1 MSSRARPP
9 TSHVAPGRA
18 RPGWLM
24 SGGTAALAALLLVGG
39 CSGTATPTPSDRAP
53 TRPASSFPG
62 RPVTPDPDKI
72 TSATRT
78 YLTNIYSPA
87 ISNVRA
93 VLVTV
98 DHRALVQLYRSS
110 TPARAHDVHSVTKSV
125 IATLVGIALS
135 EGRLHSL
142 DDTLATLLPQHAA
155 EMNSTVRAIT
165 LRQLLTMTA
174 GLPPDQANG
183 NAPASMSGADW
194 VGNILRTGT
203 VAPPGRSFAYSS
215 AGSHLLSAILT
226 RATGMSALDY
236 ARSRLFG
243 PLGIDSRHAVE
254 PRTEDKGA
262 IAAYDKAD
270 FAWPK
275 DPRGIQLGFAALKMS
290 PRDMAKLGQ
299 LYLDGGRWNGRQVVP
314 AQWVKASTTAQVGTR
329 GDRAA
334 LAESYGY
341 QWWVTQE
348 RGHHAFAAFGFG
360 GQVVEVVPDLRLVVV
375 VATEAI
381 EPNLRWEH
389 VRGMIA
395 DAIVPAVGG

>member
-1 MSSRARPP
+1 M
-9 TSHVAPGRA
+9 
-18 RPGWLM
+18 
-24 SGGTAALAALLLVGG
+24 
-39 CSGTATPTPSDRAP
+39 
-53 TRPASSFPG
+53 
-62 RPVTPDPDKI
+62 
-72 TSATRT
+72 
-78 YLTNIYSPA
+78 SPA
-87 ISNVRA
+87 VSNVRA
-93 VLVTV
+93 VLVIV
-98 DHRALVQLYRSS
+98 DRKPLVQLYRSS
-110 TPARAHDVHSVTKSV
+110 TPAQAHDVHSVTKSV
-125 IATLVGIALS
+125 IGTLIGIALS

-142 DDTLATLLPQHAA
+142 DDTLATLLPQHHAD
-155 EMNSTVRAIT
+155 MDSTVGAIT

-183 NAPASMSGADW
+183 EPPSSLSGPDW

-226 RATGMSALDY
+226 HATGKSALDY
-236 ARSRLFG
+236 ARPRLFD
-243 PLGIDSRHAVE
+243 PLGINTRNAVE
-254 PRTEDKGA
+254 PRTADKAA

-275 DPRGIQLGFAALKMS
+275 DPRGIQLGFGALKMA

-299 LYLDGGRWNGRQVVP
+299 LYLDGGRWNGRQIVP
-314 AQWVKASTTAQVGTR
+314 TQWVEASTTAQVATQSDR
-329 GDRAA
+329 GA

-348 RGHHAFAAFGFG
+348 KGHAAYAALGFA

-375 VATEAI
+375 VATEAGDN
-381 EPNLRWEH
+381 NLRWEH
-389 VRGMIA
+389 VRGMVA

>member
-1 MSSRARPP
+1 M
-9 TSHVAPGRA
+9 
-18 RPGWLM
+18 
-24 SGGTAALAALLLVGG
+24 
-39 CSGTATPTPSDRAP
+39 
-53 TRPASSFPG
+53 
-62 RPVTPDPDKI
+62 
-72 TSATRT
+72 
-78 YLTNIYSPA
+78 
-87 ISNVRA
+87 
-93 VLVTV
+93 
-98 DHRALVQLYRSS
+98 QLYRSS
-110 TPARAHDVHSVTKSV
+110 NPAEAHDVHSVTKSV
-125 IATLVGIALS
+125 IATLIGIALS

-142 DDTLATLLPQHAA
+142 DDTLATMLPQHSG
-155 EMNSTVRAIT
+155 EMNSTVGSIT

-174 GLPPDQANG
+174 GLPPDQPNG
-183 NAPASMSGADW
+183 DPPTSLSGADW

-226 RATGMSALDY
+226 HATGKSALDY
-236 ARSRLFG
+236 ARPHLFD
-243 PLGIDSRHAVE
+243 PLGINTRNAVE
-254 PRTEDKGA
+254 PRTADKAA

-275 DPRGIQLGFAALKMS
+275 DPRGIQLGFGALKMA

-314 AQWVKASTTAQVGTR
+314 AQWVEASTTAQVATQSAHG
-329 GDRAA
+329 A

-348 RGHHAFAAFGFG
+348 KGHPAYAAFGFG

-375 VATEAI
+375 MATEAI
-381 EPNLRWEH
+381 DPNMRWEH
-389 VRGMIA
+389 VRGLIA

>member
-1 MSSRARPP
+1 MISRPHSSASNVP
-9 TSHVAPGRA
+9 TDPSAVTRRLAVALA
-18 RPGWLM
+18 
-24 SGGTAALAALLLVGG
+24 AALAAVMIVSG
-39 CSGTATPTPSDRAP
+39 CAGNDSSSGRASTLGQSSAALSSPPDAGTVATAT
-53 TRPASSFPG
+53 
-62 RPVTPDPDKI
+62 DK
-72 TSATRT
+72 
-78 YLTNIYSPA
+78 YLSNIYSPA

-98 DHRALVQLYRSS
+98 DRRPLVQLYRSS
-110 TPARAHDVHSVTKSV
+110 TPAQAHDVHSVTKSV
-125 IATLVGIALS
+125 IATLIGIALS

-155 EMNSTVRAIT
+155 EMDRTVAAIT

-183 NAPASMSGADW
+183 DPPASLSGRDW
-194 VGNILRTGT
+194 VGNILRAGT

-226 RATGMSALDY
+226 HATGKSALDY
-236 ARSRLFG
+236 ARPHLFG
-243 PLGIDSRHAVE
+243 PLGIDTRNAAE
-254 PRTEDKGA
+254 PRTEDKAA
-262 IAAYDKAD
+262 IAAYDKAA

-275 DPRGIQLGFAALKMS
+275 DPRGIQLGFGALKMA
-290 PRDMAKLGQ
+290 PRDMVKLGQ

-314 AQWVKASTTAQVGTR
+314 TDWVKASTTAQVTTQ
-329 GDRAA
+329 GDSAP

-348 RGHHAFAAFGFG
+348 KGHPAYAAFGFA

-375 VATEAI
+375 VATEAADN
-381 EPNLRWEH
+381 NLRWEH
-389 VRGMIA
+389 VRGMVA